1 MLIQAGLQG
10 AGEKADGNKNR
21 WKGNPPEKRG
31 VEKLSIWFFQIWDV
45 YEFIFEFRIYLE
57 YYDYYGSM
65 ASK

>member
-1 MLIQAGLQG
+1 VEREPA
-10 AGEKADGNKNR
+10 R
-21 WKGNPPEKRG
+21 KRG